1 MIAMTLAEIAT
12 AVGGELIGGAQAT
25 DVAEPGDLVVEGS
38 VETDSRLVRP
48 GSVFFALPGE
58 VTDGRRFV
66 ASAVDAGAALVITPE
81 RVDTTAPQIVVADGY
96 EALAALAHE
105 VVTRVRMS
113 TADRVD
119 AAGRPAPL
127 RVVGIT
133 GSNGKTSTK
142 NMLRTILAQHGA
154 TVAPEGSFNNHVG
167 APISMLRV
175 TYDTRYLVVEM
186 GASGVGH
193 IAKLVSIAEPD
204 LGVVLKVGL
213 AHAGEFG
220 GIEATQRAKSEMV
233 TDLPETATALLN
245 VDDDRVAS
253 MRDLTAARV
262 VGFGTSAEADYRI
275 TGIETDRSG
284 TRFTLTA
291 PPVRHEGDRPT
302 DATLSGGPDHVDVRL
317 AILGEHHAMNAS
329 AALTVAHLWG
339 VPLAD
344 GAAALASMTR
354 AERWRMELLQGGPEG
369 VTVINDAYNASPDST
384 AAALRTLAQ
393 IVRPGERTVAVLG
406 EMAELGEYSV
416 EEHDR
421 IGRLVVRLGIGQLVV
436 VGRGAMPIHQAATLE
451 GSWDGESVYIEDV
464 DDAVRAMQE
473 MLRPGDVVLVKSSKS
488 AELRFLGD
496 RLGGVTE

>member
-1 MIAMTLAEIAT
+1 MIALTLAEIAT
-12 AVGGELIGGAQAT
+12 AVDGELIPGAQAT
-25 DVAEPGDLVVEGS
+25 DVADQGDLVVEGS
-38 VETDSRLVRP
+38 VETDSRLVGP

-66 ASAVDAGAALVITPE
+66 PAATEAGAALIVTPE
-81 RVDTTAPQIVVADGY
+81 RVDTTAPQIVVTDGY
-96 EALAALAHE
+96 AALAALAHE
-105 VVTRVRMS
+105 VVTRVRMA

-119 AAGRPAPL
+119 ADGRPAPL

-142 NMLRTILAQHGA
+142 NMLRTILEQHGA
-154 TVAPEGSFNNHVG
+154 TIAPQGSFNNHVG
-167 APISMLRV
+167 APISMLRI
-175 TYDTRYLVVEM
+175 TADTRYLVVEM
-186 GASGVGH
+186 GASGIGH

-204 LGVVLKVGL
+204 VGVVLKVGL

-233 TDLPETATALLN
+233 ADLPASATALLN

-253 MRDLTAARV
+253 MRDLTAATV
-262 VGFGTSAEADYRI
+262 VGFGTSADADYRI
-275 TGIETDRSG
+275 TGIETDRNG

-291 PPVRHEGDRPT
+291 PPVRQEGDPSA
-302 DATLSGGPDHVDVRL
+302 DGQPGGTDHVDVQL

-354 AERWRMELLQGGPEG
+354 AERWRMELLPGGPDG

-406 EMAELGEYSV
+406 EMAELGEFST

-451 GSWDGESVYIEDV
+451 GSWDGESVFIEDV
-464 DDAVRAMQE
+464 DDAVHALQE
-473 MLRPGDVVLVKSSKS
+473 MLRPGDVVLIKSSKS